1 LRKRI
6 NLLVCRFLVKLM
18 KVKADLSSERGRLI
32 GLAASADELEDVG
45 SLVHKMLTDSPSNE
59 QQK

>member
-1 LRKRI
+1 MRKRI

>member
-1 LRKRI
+1 MRKRI

-32 GLAASADELEDVG
+32 RLAASADELEDVG
-45 SLVHKMLTDSPSNE
+45 SLVHKMLTGSPSNE
-59 QQK
+59 QQN